1 MLNHGLLFQVYGEGA
16 AWQFLGWILV
26 FTCLVLANEIA
37 RRTKAGGMLCFVVLP
52 IILTVYFIAI
62 YVSAAAGAEWALN
75 NNTYVHMT
83 SWFHYAKLYAATAGC
98 IGFMMLK
105 YKWGIGKKEWFKPWP
120 FVIVAI
126 NILIA
131 VVSDFESAIRAYQI
145 TGDFSGAWWASN
157 EGVFLYG
164 GWWNIVNGIAGLIN
178 IFCMTGWWGIYSSKK
193 KDDMLWPDMTIWFI
207 VAYDI
212 WNFEYTYCNLPTH
225 TWYCGVALL
234 LAPTFANALW
244 NKGGWIQN
252 RAMTLATWCMFA
264 QVLPLFQLSNTFS
277 VLPSLY
283 GGATKAGVKALD
295 LYNAA
300 ITCHTTGASAGDAI
314 ANFGITANPTAQ
326 GVVAMLAIIA
336 NVVCISVIIK
346 RSIEQKKCP
355 YTKEIWV
362 GTRDYE
368 QAMSRAE

>member
-1 MLNHGLLFQVYGEGA
+1 MLFQLYGSTA
-16 AWQFLGWILV
+16 MTQLLGWVLV
-26 FTCLVLANEIA
+26 FAGLVILNEIG
-37 RRTKAGGMLCFVVLP
+37 RRTKIGGIVLFVIIPAVLT
-52 IILTVYFIAI
+52 IYFIAI
-62 YVSAAAGAEWALN
+62 QAGLFGGHSN
-75 NNTYVHMT
+75 QTYEYMNG
-83 SWFHYAKLYAATAGC
+83 WFHYAKLYAAD
-98 IGFMMLK
+98 IGVVGFLMIK

-126 NILIA
+126 NIFIA

-336 NVVCISVIIK
+336 NVICISVIIK
-346 RSIEQKKCP
+346 RSIKQKKCP